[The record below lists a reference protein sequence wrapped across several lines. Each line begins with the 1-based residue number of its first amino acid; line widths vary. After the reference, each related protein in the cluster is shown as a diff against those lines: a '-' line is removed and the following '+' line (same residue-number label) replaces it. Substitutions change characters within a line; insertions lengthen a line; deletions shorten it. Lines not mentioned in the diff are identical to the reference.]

1 MSGDAFDLELA
12 ASALLADTSD
22 VQFLLQ
28 MLARQLSGSLGG
40 RVTVERDGGLF
51 RRRSERVRSL
61 RVAIG
66 DDEYIATEQACQIGH
81 ESGGIRI
88 RTEKVS
94 MGDWLGRLLQALQ
107 AEAGSN
113 QSARL
118 ALENLL
124 LRGGSAL

>member
-12 ASALLADTSD
+12 TSALLADTSD
-22 VQFLLQ
+22 TQFLLQ
-28 MLARQLSGSLGG
+28 MLARQLSGALGG

-51 RRRSERVRSL
+51 KRRAGAVKSL
-61 RVAIG
+61 KVAVG

-88 RTEKVS
+88 RSEKVS
-94 MGDWLGRLLQALQ
+94 MDDWLGRLLQALQ

-113 QSARL
+113 QASRM

-124 LRGGSAL
+124 LRGGPPL

>member
-12 ASALLADTSD
+12 TSALLADTSD

-28 MLARQLSGSLGG
+28 MLARQLSATLGG
-40 RVTVERDGGLF
+40 RVTVEHDGGLF
-51 RRRSERVRSL
+51 RRRNNAVKSL
-61 RVAIG
+61 KVAIG
-66 DDEYIATEQACQIGH
+66 DDEYVASEQACQIGH
-81 ESGGIRI
+81 DSGGIRI
-88 RTEKVS
+88 RTEKVA
-94 MGDWLGRLLQALQ
+94 MDDWLGRLLQALQ

-124 LRGGSAL
+124 LRGGPAL

>member
-12 ASALLADTSD
+12 TSALLADTSD

-28 MLARQLSGSLGG
+28 MLARQLTGALAG
-40 RVTVERDGGLF
+40 RVTVERDSGLI

-61 RVAIG
+61 KVAIG
-66 DDEYIATEQACQIGH
+66 DDEYIASEQTCQIGH
-81 ESGGIRI
+81 GSGGIRI

-94 MGDWLGRLLQALQ
+94 MSDWLGRLLQALQ
-107 AEAGSN
+107 SEAGSN